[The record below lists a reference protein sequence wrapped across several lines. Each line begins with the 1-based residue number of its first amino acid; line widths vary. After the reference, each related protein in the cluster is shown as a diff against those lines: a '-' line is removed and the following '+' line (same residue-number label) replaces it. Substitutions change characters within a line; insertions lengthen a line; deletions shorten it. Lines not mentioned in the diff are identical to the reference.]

1 MNSRILTIVI
11 PTYNMEQY
19 LHRCLDSLIV
29 DGGHLDLLEVLVIND
44 GSKDGSSLIAHGYQE
59 RYPELFRVIDKEN
72 GNYGSCVNRGL
83 REAQGKYV
91 KVLDADDRFF
101 TEGLTVLLDNLCR
114 QDADLVLTDYL
125 TENLKGKV
133 LSERQYHLVPGRT
146 LDFDEVCLAKSLENF
161 QMHGVCYKRR
171 FLLSIGYRQT
181 EGISYTDQEWV
192 FMPMAAIRTVY
203 YVPQLVYCYL
213 RGRLG
218 QTMDPSIVH
227 RTLTQQL
234 ELTYINIKFFL
245 QFRNN
250 LSLNR
255 KKFLMRQLR
264 YSVKLAYKFG
274 ILFGDLKT
282 EELMD
287 FDNFLLT
294 HEKYLYDYAGGL
306 FFESY
311 WKYQYV
317 KEWRKAPK
325 DFILPR
331 MVRLILLLGRLPFV
345 K

>member
-1 MNSRILTIVI
+1 MNSKILTIVI

-29 DGGHLDLLEVLVIND
+29 DGGHRDLLEVLVIND

-91 KVLDADDRFF
+91 KMLDADDRFF

-171 FLLSIGYRQT
+171 FLLSIGYRQR
-181 EGISYTDQEWV
+181 V
-192 FMPMAAIRTVY
+192 FLIRIRNGCLCRWL
-203 YVPQLVYCYL
+203 PS
-213 RGRLG
+213 G
-218 QTMDPSIVH
+218 QFIM
-227 RTLTQQL
+227 
-234 ELTYINIKFFL
+234 
-245 QFRNN
+245 
-250 LSLNR
+250 SLNL
-255 KKFLMRQLR
+255 FIVIFGAGWGRQWTRVL
-264 YSVKLAYKFG
+264 S
-274 ILFGDLKT
+274 I
-282 EELMD
+282 ELSH
-287 FDNFLLT
+287 N
-294 HEKYLYDYAGGL
+294 
-306 FFESY
+306 S
-311 WKYQYV
+311 WN
-317 KEWRKAPK
+317 
-325 DFILPR
+325 
-331 MVRLILLLGRLPFV
+331 
-345 K
+345 